1 MVFRPARRS
10 RQGRPQ
16 PGSLNRPAATT
27 SERREAERREQHRKK
42 RRLIRIGQ
50 ALMVVGAVVG
60 LIHLFAHLGV
70 FGGQPPGIVDVL
82 VGYPAAGLLM
92 VAGAITAGQ

>member
-1 MVFRPARRS
+1 
-10 RQGRPQ
+10 
-16 PGSLNRPAATT
+16 
-27 SERREAERREQHRKK
+27 
-42 RRLIRIGQ
+42 
-50 ALMVVGAVVG
+50 MVVGAVVG